1 MKYIIIPAALFLVMQ
16 LLQFF
21 RSYGV
26 DSITPTEAQK
36 LLDDKQY
43 VFLDVRTDSEYM
55 NGHIPG
61 SKHVPLNTISENNKD
76 LFEIK
81 NKKIIVY
88 CRSGN
93 RSLTA
98 TKMLSTY
105 GFEVENMSGGMMRW
119 QGKTS
124 SGKQQ

>member
-21 RSYGV
+21 RSHGV

-43 VFLDVRTDSEYM
+43 VFLDVRTDSEHM
-55 NGHIPG
+55 KAHIPG

>member
-21 RSYGV
+21 RSSGV
-26 DSITPTEAQK
+26 DSITPIEAQK
-36 LLDDKQY
+36 LLNDKQY

-55 NGHIPG
+55 NAHIPG

-81 NKKIIVY
+81 NKKIIAY

-105 GFEVENMSGGMMRW
+105 GFEVKNMSGGMMRW

>member
-21 RSYGV
+21 RASGV
-26 DSITPTEAQK
+26 DSITATEAQK

-43 VFLDVRTDSEYM
+43 VFLDVRTDSEHM
-55 NGHIPG
+55 NAHIPG

-81 NKKIIVY
+81 NKKIIAY

-105 GFEVENMSGGMMRW
+105 GFEVKNMSGGMMRW

>member
-21 RSYGV
+21 RSHGV

-43 VFLDVRTDSEYM
+43 VFLDVRTDSEHM

>member
-1 MKYIIIPAALFLVMQ
+1 MKYIIIPATLFLVMQ

-26 DSITPTEAQK
+26 DSITPIEAQK